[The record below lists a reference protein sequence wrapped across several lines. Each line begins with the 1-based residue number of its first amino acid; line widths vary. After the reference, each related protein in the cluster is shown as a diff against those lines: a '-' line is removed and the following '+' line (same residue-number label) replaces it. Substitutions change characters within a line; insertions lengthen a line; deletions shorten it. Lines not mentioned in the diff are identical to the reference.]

1 MSEYPRR
8 EQFFAFKF
16 CRLLT
21 KTAAAQDLGA
31 DVCWLLTVVANQ
43 EDAKRYRGAVT
54 YYNEQLMPLVGV
66 NSHDALGRVRKRA
79 VSLGWLH
86 YEPGGKRTPGRYWVT
101 IPPEYS
107 DVEDGACDE
116 GVEFT
121 YAETRTKAEG
131 KPRESREEAEGKPSA
146 TASLSTLTLNPNP
159 SPKEINTH
167 DEIQEV
173 PQTARPEPSRPPVSN
188 PLVDAFERPPGES
201 EFIEAWNATE
211 GTVRNPRKILGT
223 KLAKAFREQI
233 ESDADWLRRARD
245 ALAKFPLPFYES
257 VNKSM
262 GLPKFLE
269 ETTVDE
275 IIAGQFDTPYR
286 GSSTAKGPQIRS
298 GDRHQP
304 GVELGAI

>member
-8 EQFFAFKF
+8 EQYFAFKF

-21 KTAAAQDLGA
+21 KTAAAQELGA

-66 NSHDALGRVRKRA
+66 NSPEALNRVRKKA
-79 VSLGWLH
+79 IKCGWLH
-86 YEPGGKRTPGRYWVT
+86 YEPGGKRKAGRYWVVVPDECEG
-101 IPPEYS
+101 I
-107 DVEDGACDE
+107 EDGPCDE
-116 GVEFT
+116 T
-121 YAETRTKAEG
+121 DILSSTKQRQEARG
-131 KPRESREEAEGKPSA
+131 KREETAEESEREARENSGTFYPI
-146 TASLSTLTLNPNP
+146 PNP
-159 SPKEINTH
+159 IPNPKEINTR

-173 PQTARPEPSRPPVSN
+173 PQVARPEPARPTASN
-188 PLVDAFERPPGES
+188 PLIDAFERPPGES

-286 GSSTAKGPQIRS
+286 DNTFRKGPQIRA

-304 GVELGAI
+304 GVELGAV